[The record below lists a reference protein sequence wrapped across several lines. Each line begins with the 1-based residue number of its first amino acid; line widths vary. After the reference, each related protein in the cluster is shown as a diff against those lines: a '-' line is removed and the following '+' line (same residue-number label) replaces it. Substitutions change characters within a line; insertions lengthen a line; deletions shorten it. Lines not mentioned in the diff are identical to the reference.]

1 MVYQGEFTHR
11 ITEVSNKAFNNPHQ
25 ELRLERP
32 VTPVSPLAAYPAI
45 ATHSAPRHPELSAMI
60 DGHLEGP
67 STQNQAHHET
77 EEKPLKEPTKGGQC
91 SYLSCI
97 VACTSC

>member
-32 VTPVSPLAAYPAI
+32 VTSVSPLAAYPAI
-45 ATHSAPRHPELSAMI
+45 NPPSSPCHPESSLMI
-60 DGHLEGP
+60 GGHLEG
-67 STQNQAHHET
+67 SSAENQAHHGT
-77 EEKPLKEPTKGGQC
+77 EEEPINGGRR
-91 SYLSCI
+91 S
-97 VACTSC
+97 